1 MWLTNR
7 PPSKCKGIC
16 DAAGIKEELNA
27 EVLLYVPSERRK
39 NGKEKC

>member
-16 DAAGIKEELNA
+16 DAGIKEELNE
-27 EVLLYVPSERRK
+27 EVLLYVPSERTK